1 LLSSSALLKGN
12 VLLAGDSQKKATVPK
27 DLAGLTLGTESNPIQ
42 CITAWLNELK
52 NKHKT
57 SDLHFI
63 GHGNSDGISLS
74 DQQINC
80 STLLNN
86 SKLIREWD
94 VERIYLW
101 SCSLG
106 NNTAFLSILESLTG
120 AEVFASK
127 SIVDRDNTRVES
139 NKGNTA
145 YLEQIISSR
154 SLEEWTGNLM
164 APANSYV
171 TVENGHADNTD
182 PIPAD
187 YFSNGEGGAA
197 ASAGVALLQST
208 AWWGDAALAQQ
219 WADNSNYESP
229 SLNLDGDIGGSIE
242 EVAFVYAFGGYRPDG
257 TTMWSSK
264 RLTDDWGI
272 DNVTRFWSGGFA
284 VASTPLS
291 GITINQTGPKDG
303 SGNLLTTEA
312 GGSSAFTVVL
322 DTNPTD
328 NVTVNLSGV
337 STDSGLVAREYSL
350 SAPTLTFT
358 TANWNT
364 AQTVTVTGGDDD
376 YDDGDRTYT
385 LVATASKTG
394 GYAGTERAIT
404 TVKNADDDTN
414 GVTIAQTGTND
425 GSGNLL
431 TTEAGGSST
440 YTVVLDAEPTA
451 DVTVSTTGNDATEG
465 SLSGTTLS
473 GTNTLTF
480 TDANWNTP
488 QTVKI
493 TGVDDS
499 IVDGDIVTTL
509 TSRTSNTGGYAGT
522 ETANTSFKNR
532 DNDKKASNGAGGG
545 GGNALSFNKIIKD
558 DTSENNSSNK
568 DIEDDADRDGAVD
581 TYEKGVDPTT
591 GKTFDRNNDGI
602 DDYKQR
608 IVASFAASSGQVAS
622 LSSQNPILRT
632 SNSTDQENIESK
644 VALLFRGLTAETE
657 YLDGPSINNLQ
668 RSIDSTSDR
677 DPLNTII
684 RTSDQP
690 DFRLIPEVVVDGSIN
705 EAAMASYQNDANQI
719 FANKIHRI
727 DYRFEESDI
736 NWNALFKP
744 DKTGQL
750 NLLGFDPITGLG
762 GILTDRD
769 GDGRPDG
776 ATIFL
781 KDNEKGDLNSNPF
794 VIDDPV
800 GAAELQSSPKLVAT
814 SDGRG
819 LTVEGPKGLGL
830 WVRLKTHAADA
841 EWQNSLQLISDQRDE
856 IGGIGATRY
865 SSNLGE
871 TEIYLQ
877 AGEELYFQQSSNNF
891 SLQESPAFTLEQNTS
906 NKHWILSLDD
916 GGGDP
921 APDQDYSDLQVSISG
936 HLTPKDMDQYFMARH
951 QTHIHAGVIDLRSQD
966 KEEITLNIDITC
978 DSENVNRLAFIRL
991 DDQDELFS
999 LGGMLPEEGET
1010 FQSLARQSLIHPN
1023 NEQLMF
1029 SGNNQATLQWTLESS
1044 EFGLYAP
1051 VMITQDDVVH
1061 MGTNNIS
1068 GSQGNALK
1076 LLGQNHFGFE
1086 DVLNSFSDW
1095 DYNNLTVQVSM
1106 I

>member
-1 LLSSSALLKGN
+1 
-12 VLLAGDSQKKATVPK
+12 
-27 DLAGLTLGTESNPIQ
+27 
-42 CITAWLNELK
+42 
-52 NKHKT
+52 
-57 SDLHFI
+57 
-63 GHGNSDGISLS
+63 
-74 DQQINC
+74 
-80 STLLNN
+80 
-86 SKLIREWD
+86 
-94 VERIYLW
+94 
-101 SCSLG
+101 
-106 NNTAFLSILESLTG
+106 
-120 AEVFASK
+120 
-127 SIVDRDNTRVES
+127 
-139 NKGNTA
+139 
-145 YLEQIISSR
+145 
-154 SLEEWTGNLM
+154 M
-164 APANSYV
+164 
-171 TVENGHADNTD
+171 
-182 PIPAD
+182 
-187 YFSNGEGGAA
+187 
-197 ASAGVALLQST
+197 
-208 AWWGDAALAQQ
+208 
-219 WADNSNYESP
+219 
-229 SLNLDGDIGGSIE
+229 
-242 EVAFVYAFGGYRPDG
+242 
-257 TTMWSSK
+257 
-264 RLTDDWGI
+264 
-272 DNVTRFWSGGFA
+272 
-284 VASTPLS
+284 
-291 GITINQTGPKDG
+291 
-303 SGNLLTTEA
+303 
-312 GGSSAFTVVL
+312 
-322 DTNPTD
+322 
-328 NVTVNLSGV
+328 
-337 STDSGLVAREYSL
+337 
-350 SAPTLTFT
+350 
-358 TANWNT
+358 
-364 AQTVTVTGGDDD
+364 
-376 YDDGDRTYT
+376 
-385 LVATASKTG
+385 
-394 GYAGTERAIT
+394 
-404 TVKNADDDTN
+404 
-414 GVTIAQTGTND
+414 
-425 GSGNLL
+425 
-431 TTEAGGSST
+431 
-440 YTVVLDAEPTA
+440 
-451 DVTVSTTGNDATEG
+451 
-465 SLSGTTLS
+465 
-473 GTNTLTF
+473 
-480 TDANWNTP
+480 
-488 QTVKI
+488 
-493 TGVDDS
+493 
-499 IVDGDIVTTL
+499 
-509 TSRTSNTGGYAGT
+509 
-522 ETANTSFKNR
+522 
-532 DNDKKASNGAGGG
+532 
-545 GGNALSFNKIIKD
+545 
-558 DTSENNSSNK
+558 
-568 DIEDDADRDGAVD
+568 
-581 TYEKGVDPTT
+581 
-591 GKTFDRNNDGI
+591 
-602 DDYKQR
+602 
-608 IVASFAASSGQVAS
+608 AS

-657 YLDGPSINNLQ
+657 YLDGPSTNNLQ

-690 DFRLIPEVVVDGSIN
+690 DFRLIPEVVIDGSIN
-705 EAAMASYQNDANQI
+705 AAAVASYQNDANQI

-841 EWQNSLQLISDQRDE
+841 EWQNSLQLISDQRDK

-865 SSNLGE
+865 NSNLGE

-891 SLQESPAFTLEQNTS
+891 SLQESPTFTLEQNTS
-906 NKHWILSLDD
+906 NNHWILSLDD
-916 GGGDP
+916 SGGDP

-936 HLTPKDMDQYFMARH
+936 HLTPKDMNQYFMARH

-966 KEEITLNIDITC
+966 KERITLNIDITC
-978 DSENVNRLAFIRL
+978 DSENVNRLAFVRL

-1061 MGTNNIS
+1061 MATNKLS

-1076 LLGQNHFGFE
+1076 LLGQNYFGFE
-1086 DVLNSFSDW
+1086 DVLNGDSDW